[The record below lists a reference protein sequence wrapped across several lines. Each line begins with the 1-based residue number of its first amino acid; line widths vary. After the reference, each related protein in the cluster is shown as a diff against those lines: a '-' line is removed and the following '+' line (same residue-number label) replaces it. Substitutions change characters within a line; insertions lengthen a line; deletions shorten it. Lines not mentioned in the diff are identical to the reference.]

1 MTIPEKIKQA
11 RKEAGLTQKQVGLAC
26 GYDEKSAESFARQ
39 WERGTRP
46 VPIDKLRALSQVLNI
61 PLDQLI
67 P

>member
-11 RKEAGLTQKQVGLAC
+11 RKEAGMTQKQVGEMC
-26 GYDEKSAESFARQ
+26 GLTGRSAEVAVQ
-39 WERGTRP
+39 YWERGERS
-46 VPIDKLRALSQVLNI
+46 VPLDKLRTLSHVLNI

>member
-1 MTIPEKIKQA
+1 MTIPEKIRQA

-26 GYDEKSAESFARQ
+26 GYDEKSAEVSARR
-39 WERGTRP
+39 WELGARP
-46 VPIDKLRALSQVLNI
+46 VPLDKLRILSQVLNI